1 MDELCVHG
9 VRVPIAAEEVS
20 TAIWDA
26 LKSELY
32 EANEARRVRRAIW
45 PGDRVLE
52 LGTGL
57 GIITSIIA
65 EIDDVR
71 VWSFEADP
79 RTARLAERVVNF
91 NCSDNVVLAHGIL
104 AAGPP
109 RKISF
114 YQRSELWMSSGFAS
128 QGSYEKAIEITS
140 GDVDAFISQHRINAL
155 VMDIEGAELDLLQ
168 NARLPGVE
176 RIFLELHDHL
186 YGLSGV
192 RVITAAMAR
201 NGLIYDPR
209 GSSGPCV
216 LFARDDG
223 EREFDAEI
231 ALAS

>member
-1 MDELCVHG
+1 MEELYVHG
-9 VRVPIAAEEVS
+9 VRVPIAAQEVS
-20 TAIWDA
+20 ATVWDA
-26 LKSELY
+26 LTSEYY
-32 EANEARRVRRAIW
+32 EANEARRVRRAIR

-65 EIDDVR
+65 DIEDVR

-79 RTARLAERVVNF
+79 YTAGLAERVISS
-91 NCSDNVVLAHGIL
+91 NCGDNVVLVHGIL

-109 RKISF
+109 RKIAF
-114 YQRSELWMSSGFAS
+114 YQRSELWMSSGFPS
-128 QGSYEKAIEITS
+128 QGPYEKAIEITS
-140 GDVDAFISQHRINAL
+140 GDVDAFISQNRINAL

-192 RVITAAMAR
+192 RAITAAMGR
-201 NGLIYDPR
+201 KGLIYDPR